1 MPEITFTIDPRTGKL
16 EMHVTGIA
24 GPACED
30 IAKLAKEL
38 LGAPARE
45 EPTAEYRLRVAVR
58 PQLRPKANP

>member
-1 MPEITFTIDPRTGKL
+1 MPEITFTIDPATGNL

-38 LGAPARE
+38 LGAPERE
-45 EPTAEYRLRVAVR
+45 EQTAEYRLRVAVR
-58 PQLRPKANP
+58 PSVRPKANA